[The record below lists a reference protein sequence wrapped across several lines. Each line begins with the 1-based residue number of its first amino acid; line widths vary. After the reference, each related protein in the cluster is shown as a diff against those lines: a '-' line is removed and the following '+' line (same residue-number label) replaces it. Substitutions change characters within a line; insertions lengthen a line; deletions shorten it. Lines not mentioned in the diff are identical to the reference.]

1 MTGWGSTAGSARS
14 LPCAWPLRWMGSV
27 MPVTLWIQPWSF
39 LRATR
44 PSMQI
49 SLKGSPLGST
59 TVNVSARGRSPGSY
73 VGQRER
79 RYTHDM
85 PVDSQI
91 QERRGEAFELD
102 AHLTVIGRK
111 LRPGDSAPPFELECF
126 DANLCAIK
134 IVRLADSDGQV
145 RLINVVNSLDTPV
158 FDVETQKWEERRAQL
173 PADVQLM
180 TISMDLPFAP
190 AGWCEAAGVGHQAL
204 SAHRNEQFGRDYGVL
219 IKEWRLLQ
227 RAVFV
232 LDRAGRVAY
241 ADYVPDQM
249 AEPDYAVAL
258 AAVRDIS

>member
-1 MTGWGSTAGSARS
+1 MRRASWHLATSARRS
-14 LPCAWPLRWMGSV
+14 RTTWRFRRERRQARHTCTPCSWRH
-27 MPVTLWIQPWSF
+27 
-39 LRATR
+39 RR
-44 PSMQI
+44 PS
-49 SLKGSPLGST
+49 
-59 TVNVSARGRSPGSY
+59 VRGRSPAGC
-73 VGQRER
+73 VAPLDR
-79 RYTHDM
+79 RYTHGM

-102 AHLTVIGRK
+102 ARLTVIGRK

-180 TISMDLPFAP
+180 TISMDLPFAQ
-190 AGWCEAAGVGHQAL
+190 ARWCEAADVGHPAL

-219 IKEWRLLQ
+219 IKEWRPLQ
-227 RAVFV
+227 RAVVV
-232 LDRAGRVAY
+232 LGRAGRRAH
-241 ADYVPDQM
+241 AGHGPHPI
-249 AEPDYAVAL
+249 AEPAY
-258 AAVRDIS
+258 